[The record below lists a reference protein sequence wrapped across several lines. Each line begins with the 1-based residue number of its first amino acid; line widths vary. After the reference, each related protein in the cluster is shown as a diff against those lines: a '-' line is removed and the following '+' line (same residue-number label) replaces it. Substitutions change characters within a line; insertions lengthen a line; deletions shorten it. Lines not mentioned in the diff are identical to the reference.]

1 MFVLWSTVLELESS
15 CQDHFDR
22 CETVVRMRKASTAM
36 SSTIRCL
43 KVLELLA
50 EEPFELSFSDIAAK
64 LNIPKASAHR
74 LCTTLIEAN
83 LITQEAATRRY
94 MLSSHALWVGSAY
107 LRHSPIYRAAFFPM
121 QDLARQLPGTVQLGV
136 LDRDGVLFI
145 HSVGYA
151 GAPHAFA
158 DVGLRRSLNA
168 TASGK
173 IFLAGMVPE
182 EVDRVME
189 KCTEKYT
196 QSTITSSAQMREEL
210 EQVRRARY
218 ARNVEELL
226 PGYWVLAAGV
236 AAGPDD
242 LPAAAISI
250 TLPLEEFSPER
261 EASTAAL
268 VKDAARKTSLQLGPN
283 AVSRA
288 VLAR

>member
-1 MFVLWSTVLELESS
+1 MSIPFNYEK
-15 CQDHFDR
+15 
-22 CETVVRMRKASTAM
+22 VVTMKKATTAM

-74 LCTTLIEAN
+74 LCTTLIEAD
-83 LITQEAATRRY
+83 LITQEHATRRY

-107 LRHSPIYRAAFFPM
+107 VRHSPIYRAGFFPM
-121 QDLARQLPGTVQLGV
+121 QELARQLPGTVQLGV
-136 LDRDGVLFI
+136 LDHDNVLFI
-145 HSVGYA
+145 HSVGYS

-158 DVGLRRSLNA
+158 DVGLRRPLNA

-173 IFLAGMVPE
+173 IFLAGMTSE
-182 EVDRVME
+182 EVDHVMA

-196 QSTITSSAQMREEL
+196 ESTIISLAQMEKEL

-242 LPAAAISI
+242 LPAAVISI
-250 TLPLEEFSPER
+250 TLPLDEFSPER
-261 EASTAAL
+261 EATTAAL
-268 VKDAARKTSLQLGPN
+268 VKEAARKTSLQLGPN
-283 AVSRA
+283 TVSRA